1 VHEVAVLGELGVTRA
16 GERLEITGG
25 LPRRVLLA
33 LASRSGRPVTDEEL
47 VDWLWVD
54 DPPASALQSVR
65 NAVARLRRTM
75 GADAV
80 ERGPRGYRL
89 GEGWT
94 TDAQR
99 FDHLVAEARRHL
111 DDGEPAEAVETL
123 DRARSLVRGRPL
135 DEVADEHWAVVASHE
150 LAERIAAADD
160 LWCGAVCECGPAM
173 AAVQLA
179 AMHRSARAVPQRE
192 VRWLALMRANVAAG
206 DRVGA
211 LRTYQEAVR
220 ALAEF
225 GMAPGPELRAAEAEV
240 LADDSISAA
249 PGDHRWVT
257 TARRHGVLPPPS
269 PVPFVGRA
277 EQLERLCASASQLDL
292 GGPLLVVLT
301 GPSGVGKTRLAME
314 AARAST
320 LPARLATFD
329 ADLGAPLGGL
339 RGALADV
346 VAVLASSRA
355 LRGAEQPGAHRLALA
370 ERFRAELRASVGEG
384 ALLVVDDLQD
394 ADPLSLVLLR
404 HALLDPD
411 PYPLLVVAALR
422 TDAPLPPAVATLR
435 ERAGRLGRLVEI
447 PVVGLDAEGIAQLI
461 TSVAPGAAGLAD
473 EVLERSGGNPYVA
486 IRLLQSLPADPTT
499 ADLAEPDLVVDATEA
514 RLGLLDPD
522 GRALLEMTAL
532 VGIEA
537 ELRVL
542 EQAAGITPAEID
554 RLLAPAI
561 TVGLAQRAGRGPTER
576 VRLDHALLRAH
587 LVEVVA
593 PLVRRQLH
601 ASLADAM
608 EHAADLVAERPGA
621 VAAQWLAAGPAH
633 AQRALAHLVAA
644 SRLAMEQL
652 AFEDAAAFAAD
663 ALALAG
669 DDPALQ
675 AELLVRRGEALV
687 AAGSLADAVH
697 AFSEALE
704 PARRAGDRARLVA
717 ATVGATGAYVANAQ
731 DAEAR
736 ALVESVLA
744 EVTDPAQRV
753 VLLGRSVLLAHGQG
767 EESRRRALEAVA
779 LADQVGT
786 KEARLRALDALV
798 HTLHG
803 PGTASQRLSVSE
815 GMLDLAVACG
825 EHTAYRASAI
835 RGVVAAVELG
845 LDERASELVEAMAH
859 PPWGQLDPLD
869 HWWLLSERAMLATVA
884 GDLDAAEDLAVEGRD
899 LGRRI
904 GVDDASAWYFMQ
916 LFSIRRAGGRSGEL
930 ADVFARGA
938 SASVHLSWRAAA
950 VIELAAAGRR
960 EEAAS
965 VMEGVAAEIE
975 ALPYDYLWFGTL
987 TLAHEAACRVGH
999 PVAEVIAGALAPMT
1013 GLRAVYGSGCAYVGP
1028 PGLPV

>member
-1 VHEVAVLGELGVTRA
+1 MLGELGVTRG
-16 GERLEITGG
+16 GERVEITGG

-33 LASRSGRPVTDEEL
+33 LASRSGRPIADEEL
-47 VDWLWVD
+47 VDWLWPD
-54 DPPASALQSVR
+54 DPPATALQSLR
-65 NAVARLRRTM
+65 NAVVRLRRTI

-99 FDHLVAEARRHL
+99 LDHLVAEARRHL
-111 DDGEPAEAVETL
+111 DEGEPAEAVDAL
-123 DRARSLVRGRPL
+123 DRARALVRGRPL
-135 DEVADEHWAVVASHE
+135 DEVADEEWAVIASHE
-150 LAERIAAADD
+150 LAERAAATDD
-160 LWCGAVCECGPAM
+160 LWCLAVCECGPAM

-179 AMHRSARAVPQRE
+179 AMHRSARALPQRE

-225 GMAPGPELRAAEAEV
+225 GIAPGPELRAAEAEV
-240 LADDSISAA
+240 LADESVGTA
-249 PGDHRWVT
+249 PGDHPWAAG
-257 TARRHGVLPPPS
+257 ARRHGVLPAPGA
-269 PVPFVGRA
+269 VPFVGRA
-277 EQLERLCASASQLDL
+277 EQLARLVQAASAVHRD
-292 GGPLLVVLT
+292 GPMLVVLS
-301 GPSGVGKTRLAME
+301 GPSGVGKTRLAVE
-314 AARAST
+314 AARQSS
-320 LPARLATFD
+320 LLARLVTFD
-329 ADLGAPLGGL
+329 ADLAAPLGGL
-339 RGALADV
+339 RSALADV

-355 LRGAEQPGAHRLALA
+355 LRGTEQPGAHRLALA
-370 ERFRAELRASVGEG
+370 ERFRAELRTSVGDG

-404 HALLDPD
+404 HALADPE

-422 TDAPLPPAVATLR
+422 TDAPQPPAVTTLR
-435 ERAGRLGRLVEI
+435 ERAGRLGRLLEV
-447 PVVGLDAEGIAQLI
+447 PVTGFDEAGIAELI
-461 TSVAPGAAGLAD
+461 ASVAPSAAALAA

-486 IRLLQSLPADPTT
+486 IRLLQSLPAEPSA
-499 ADLAEPDLVVDATEA
+499 ADLAEPDAVVDATEA
-514 RLGLLDPD
+514 RLALLDLD
-522 GRALLEMTAL
+522 GRALLEMAAL

-542 EQAAGITPAEID
+542 ERAAGLTPAETD
-554 RLLAPAI
+554 RLLEPAVH
-561 TVGLAQRAGRGPTER
+561 VGLAQRVGRGRTER
-576 VRLDHALLRAH
+576 VRLEHALLRAH
-587 LVEVVA
+587 LVEALA

-601 ASLADAM
+601 ASLAEAM

-621 VAAQWLAAGPAH
+621 VAAQWLAAGPSH
-633 AQRALAHLVAA
+633 APRALDHLVAA

-652 AFEDAAAFAAD
+652 AFEDAAAFAAE

-669 DDPALQ
+669 DDPVLR

-687 AAGSLADAVH
+687 AAGALAEAVH

-736 ALVESVLA
+736 ALVDSVLE
-744 EVTDPAQRV
+744 EVTDPSLRV

-803 PGTASQRLSVSE
+803 PGTAPQRLSVSE

-825 EHTAYRASAI
+825 ERTAYRASAI
-835 RGVVAAVELG
+835 RGIVAAVELG
-845 LDERASELVEAMAH
+845 LDERASELVDAMAH

-869 HWWLLSERAMLATVA
+869 RWWLLSQRAMLATVA
-884 GDLDAAEDLAVEGRD
+884 GDLDAAEDLAVEGRE

-938 SASVHLSWRAAA
+938 SAGVHLSWRAAA
-950 VIELAAAGRR
+950 VIELAAAGRI
-960 EEAAS
+960 EEAAG
-965 VMEGVAAEIE
+965 VMEGVATQVEE
-975 ALPYDYLWFGTL
+975 LPYDYLWFGTL
-987 TLAHEAACRVGH
+987 TLVHEAACRVGH
-999 PVAEVIAGALAPMT
+999 PIAGALADALAPMA